1 MKKYLVDLYLPAA
14 GKHLDVFLPAEK
26 YIGEA
31 IPLLVSAAEALTGG
45 SYKGT
50 ADAMLLNAVS
60 GMPYEKDQTVEDAFI
75 RNASR
80 LILI

>member
-1 MKKYLVDLYLPAA
+1 MNKYLVDLYLPAA
-14 GKHLDVFLPAEK
+14 GIHLDVFLPGEK

-31 IPLLVSAAEALTGG
+31 IPLLVSAAESLSGG

-50 ADAMLLNAVS
+50 ADAMLLNAAT
-60 GMPYEKDQTVEDAFI
+60 GEPYDVNLTVEDAGI
-75 RNASR
+75 RNAAH

>member
-1 MKKYLVDLYLPAA
+1 MKKYLVDIHLPAA

-31 IPLLVSAAEALTGG
+31 IPLLVSAAESLSGG

-50 ADAMLLNAVS
+50 PDAMLLNAVT
-60 GMPYEKDQTVEDAFI
+60 GEPYPLNLTVEDAGI
-75 RNASR
+75 RNASH